1 MSEIRS
7 NRRKEERMHTGIY
20 VVMGVSGSGK
30 SLIGESLSRALGVAF
45 VEGDAYHPPEN
56 VARMAAGIPLTD
68 ADRQGWL
75 AALAARI
82 GEARRAGEGLVVSC
96 SALKRSYR
104 DILRS
109 GAGAGADASIAAGTG
124 ADDVR
129 FIFLKGSRE
138 LIATRLAERR
148 GHFMP
153 PSLLDSQFAA
163 LEEPSPDEHAWVCD
177 ITETPESIVA
187 DLVEGARCT
196 T

>member
-1 MSEIRS
+1 
-7 NRRKEERMHTGIY
+7 MHTGIY

-30 SLIGESLSRALGVAF
+30 TSIGSGLSRELGVEY

-56 VARMAAGIPLTD
+56 VALMAAGTPLTD
-68 ADRQGWL
+68 ENRKGWL

-82 GEARRAGEGLVVSC
+82 AEAKRAGVGLVVTC

-104 DILRS
+104 DILR
-109 GAGAGADASIAAGTG
+109 AGAP
-124 ADDVR
+124 DVR

-138 LIATRLAERR
+138 LIGERITNRR

-153 PSLLDSQFAA
+153 PSLLDSQLAT

-177 ITETPESIVA
+177 ITLAPETIIA
-187 DLVEGARCT
+187 DLAARAT
-196 T
+196 VR

>member
-1 MSEIRS
+1 MMGAGE
-7 NRRKEERMHTGIY
+7 EERMHTGIY

-30 SLIGESLSRALGVAF
+30 SLIGEALSRALGVAF

-56 VARMAAGIPLTD
+56 VARMAGGIPLTD

-82 GEARRAGEGLVVSC
+82 GEAKRAGVGLVVSC

-104 DILRS
+104 DILR
-109 GAGAGADASIAAGTG
+109 AGAGKDADAGDSAA
-124 ADDVR
+124 DVR
-129 FIFLKGSRE
+129 FIFLKGSRD
-138 LIATRLAERR
+138 LIAARLAGRS

-153 PSLLDSQFAA
+153 PSLLDSPFAT

-177 ITETPESIVA
+177 ITEAPESIVA
-187 DLVEGARCT
+187 DLVERARCT